1 MTKCLTY
8 VSKPLALGELN
19 AEILQLGLALSLES
33 LTDRMYYLYI
43 PFQCACEGEQI
54 INIYRVFF

>member
-19 AEILQLGLALSLES
+19 AEILQLGLALSLDSTS
-33 LTDRMYYLYI
+33 L
-43 PFQCACEGEQI
+43 FSV
-54 INIYRVFF
+54 RVRGNK